1 MIRKGIVTVFV
12 ALVAAGLAGCTGEYK
27 TAGIR
32 DAVVPLR
39 TRTIT
44 IQVSGGPEEALQST
58 EAVLTGRGYA
68 IASMDEEEGTLS
80 TEYRQIENGP
90 SLSLTADVVEGEPAR
105 VQLRGLMQTGIGSV
119 APIEKI
125 GRPGSAFRKAWAEMF
140 LTAQAMGSVVQYQ

>member
-1 MIRKGIVTVFV
+1 MIRKGIVTIYV

-39 TRTIT
+39 TRVIT
-44 IQVSGGPEEALQST
+44 VQVSGGPEEALQST
-58 EAVLTGRGYA
+58 QSLLIGRGYA
-68 IASMDEEEGTLS
+68 IESIDEEQRTLS

-90 SLSLTADVVEGEPAR
+90 SVSFTAEVVEGEPVR

-140 LTAQAMGSVVQYQ
+140 LTAQAMGSVVQYR